1 MLRLNLVVY
10 DEEGNVIPALT
21 NENAVPQQINAILAL
36 LKPNMSFNVICELV
50 KDGKVNDVNI
60 Q

>member
-50 KDGKVNDVNI
+50 KDGKVNNY
-60 Q
+60 